1 MEPLHT
7 LYHRYLEVL
16 DIAFQPIVDIH
27 SGTIYGVEALL
38 RGTDILGFESI
49 HAFFDSLFEDK
60 VLYTFDVRLREKV
73 IKKFCMIPEYENL
86 KLFYNLDNRLLEMAN
101 FSKGNTSKILRRYK
115 LDHKAIVFELSER
128 NEIGDMAHF
137 TKLMQHY
144 DHEGFSVAIDDFGV
158 GQSGYKLLY
167 HCTPDIIK
175 IDRFFL
181 TDIDKD
187 SKKKLLVR
195 HIVQLATLM
204 GCRVIAE
211 GVETERELLVCK
223 EVGCHLVQGYFVQRP
238 TLQCNQILQKYTQVS
253 GEFLVDKRAKSDQ
266 NIILKRLEPLKPVVI
281 GESMESL
288 LDLLKKEDEMF
299 MVPVVD
305 AQHQPMG
312 IIHEHRLKSVI
323 YSPYG
328 RSLIQNKSS
337 NLSILETYIEP
348 IPVVDLTM
356 PLETMVELFS
366 LSQNA
371 PGVLVVESSKYIG
384 YLSARVMIEVIHERS
399 LIRARDENPLTH
411 LPGNFMIN
419 EYIAHTFETKNE
431 TVLCYFDFDH
441 FKPYNDYYGFR
452 NGDRVIL
459 LFADLMHKAVSQDY
473 FKGHIGGD
481 DFFMGITLSET
492 NTFERVCTEIEALIR
507 KFSDDVREFY
517 DIKDRE
523 RGCIIAE
530 DREGTSREFKLL
542 GVSSV
547 VIRVGSAST
556 INSPEHLHRV
566 FAIEKKTA
574 KKALN
579 HMSIIDM

>member
-1 MEPLHT
+1 
-7 LYHRYLEVL
+7 
-16 DIAFQPIVDIH
+16 
-27 SGTIYGVEALL
+27 
-38 RGTDILGFESI
+38 
-49 HAFFDSLFEDK
+49 
-60 VLYTFDVRLREKV
+60 
-73 IKKFCMIPEYENL
+73 
-86 KLFYNLDNRLLEMAN
+86 
-101 FSKGNTSKILRRYK
+101 
-115 LDHKAIVFELSER
+115 
-128 NEIGDMAHF
+128 
-137 TKLMQHY
+137 
-144 DHEGFSVAIDDFGV
+144 
-158 GQSGYKLLY
+158 
-167 HCTPDIIK
+167 
-175 IDRFFL
+175 
-181 TDIDKD
+181 
-187 SKKKLLVR
+187 
-195 HIVQLATLM
+195 
-204 GCRVIAE
+204 
-211 GVETERELLVCK
+211 
-223 EVGCHLVQGYFVQRP
+223 
-238 TLQCNQILQKYTQVS
+238 
-253 GEFLVDKRAKSDQ
+253 
-266 NIILKRLEPLKPVVI
+266 
-281 GESMESL
+281 MESL
-288 LDLLKKEDEMF
+288 LELLKKEDEMF

-305 AQHQPMG
+305 AQHLPLG

-366 LSQNA
+366 LCENA

-419 EYIAHTFETKNE
+419 EYIAQTFESKND

-459 LFADLMHKAVSQDY
+459 LFSDLMHKSVSQEY

-481 DFFMGITLSET
+481 DFFMGIALNEN
-492 NTFERVCTEIEALIR
+492 NTFERVCGEIETLIQ
-507 KFSDDVREFY
+507 KFSEDVQEFY

-530 DREGTSREFKLL
+530 DREGITREFKLL

-547 VIRVGSAST
+547 VIRVGSRST
-556 INSPEHLHRV
+556 ISSPEHLHRI
-566 FAIEKKTA
+566 FAIEKKAA
-574 KKALN
+574 KKAHN